1 MPLTGALKEWVAKL
15 KAYQQQHGV
24 SYKAAMSALKGKG
37 ARKSH
42 RGGGVADAA
51 EAFTPQADKPAAHA
65 LPAAE
70 TNEVAGFQVKAL
82 PQSGG
87 SGELSMFEVGGTTLQ
102 KGGRRKRKCGS
113 KRRGS
118 KRRGSKRRGSR
129 RGRTNRRSRSH
140 QGGSS
145 SSLTYSDY
153 A

>member
-87 SGELSMFEVGGTTLQ
+87 SGELSMFEAGSTAI
-102 KGGRRKRKCGS
+102 KGGRRRRKCGS

>member
-87 SGELSMFEVGGTTLQ
+87 SGELSMFEVGATLQ

-118 KRRGSKRRGSR
+118 KRRGSKRRGSK